1 MRWFAWVGVILAAVI
16 VVSGL
21 MAAIDNGR
29 DHSGE
34 TVRASQWA
42 DDVCGSVGA
51 WEGQLKNIRE
61 ELRRNNWA
69 ARRSDGSTGD
79 SAEQIV
85 TVRGA
90 TSRAIRAT
98 HDTLQE
104 GLKRAGIPDTGQ
116 GAAAS
121 AVLRD
126 WANDT
131 ELRLRVAKAVIKEKP
146 TSVAESFASLIPPY
160 AALARSLVAGRAAVA
175 KVEALDSDLAD
186 ALDRSGN
193 CRRLK
198 KRDA

>member
-1 MRWFAWVGVILAAVI
+1 M
-16 VVSGL
+16 
-21 MAAIDNGR
+21 R
-29 DHSGE
+29 DH
-34 TVRASQWA
+34 
-42 DDVCGSVGA
+42 DDG
-51 WEGQLKNIRE
+51 
-61 ELRRNNWA
+61 
-69 ARRSDGSTGD
+69 
-79 SAEQIV
+79 
-85 TVRGA
+85 
-90 TSRAIRAT
+90 AIRAT
-98 HDTLQE
+98 QDTLQE

-121 AVLRD
+121 AILRD